1 MKKTAFIIAAFV
13 MLGAAGSSLHAQ
25 ERDRDIKN
33 KVEQYATIELKCDIE
48 KLEPYEKELLSIFID
63 ISREMD
69 EIFWEQSFGLKNRAK
84 VYKLD
89 NPAIRRFA
97 DIQYGAWDRLD
108 GEKPFVPG
116 FGDKPKGANFYP
128 ADMTNEEFEKIKDP
142 AKTSPYT
149 ILKRNEQGDIEVIPY
164 SKAYRRQLERVDM
177 LLDKAINICRDESM
191 RKYLEMRRKA
201 LMSDDYLESDMIW
214 MDMKDSRLDFV
225 FGPIENYEDALYG
238 YKTAFEAFVLVKDE
252 EWSDQLKRF
261 TQMLPELQKSLPC
274 DPEYK
279 KEVPGTESDLNVYDV
294 VYYAGDCN
302 AGSKTIAINLPNDER
317 VQLKKGTRRLQLKN
331 AMEAKFNTILLPI
344 AKITISPEQIENVK
358 FDAFFSNVC
367 YHEVAHGLG
376 IKNVVGK
383 STTVRKALKE
393 QYSAWEEAKADICGL
408 YIVKTLVERGEIK
421 NISVEDAY
429 VTFLAGLLRSVRF
442 GVSEAHGVA
451 NMMCFNFLQKE
462 GAFSLDEKG
471 YYAVHP
477 DKMSKALEKWAALVI
492 KTEGDGD
499 YSTAKNYATKN
510 GVVRSELAGV
520 LKRIEKERIPID
532 ICFEQGHKVLGLG
545 SKSRSDAKS
554 VSLPSKIE
562 PSRQLK
568 LNAR

>member
-13 MLGAAGSSLHAQ
+13 MLGAAGSSLQAQ

-383 STTVRKALKE
+383 STTVREALKE

-499 YSTAKNYATKN
+499 YSAAKNYATKN
-510 GVVRSELAGV
+510 GVVRSELAGI

-532 ICFEQGHKVLGLG
+532 ICYEQGPKVLGLG
-545 SKSRSDAKS
+545 SKSRNDAKS